1 MSLAPYLSSNQALN
15 HGLPYPKQL
24 AQKPA
29 MYQQAF
35 NTFQALPDDQQ
46 EVLKKEF
53 LEKTNSA
60 VVGQIKDLQRKEK
73 DIFSSPLI
81 SSTFKVFL
89 VEQKGF

>member
-1 MSLAPYLSSNQALN
+1 
-15 HGLPYPKQL
+15 
-24 AQKPA
+24 

-53 LEKTNSA
+53 LEKTNSL
-60 VVGQIKDLQRKEK
+60 VIGQIKDLQRKEK
-73 DIFSSPLI
+73 DIFL